1 MLNKLLAGAAAMLL
15 AAPAFAQTPP
25 IVTTTYAA
33 APTITVGNCTIT
45 GATTFQ
51 YNPSTN
57 TLVLQNATDSCN
69 PNGGGGGGLK
79 TASVNL
85 SISPTTYTL
94 GSNAAAP
101 VISVTS
107 NNADATIVCTL
118 SPTNGFTVTGSPV
131 TNTGTFTL
139 STPTTQGTF
148 SFTPACTT
156 NTTGYN
162 NVVSAGTVSLT
173 VNAGGGGGN
182 GTCVATQ
189 ASTPLNGVT
198 LQRQCSGQ
206 VYMLPS
212 TYSYNG
218 PLTDLGTVLGNT
230 TFPLYAYSGK
240 SPTYVI
246 TSGYYVALQ
255 FTQQTTGTF
264 NLVANNS
271 YGNGGI
277 ISLST
282 VPGGLTRGAPGVICA
297 LSYNASN
304 NLIVSTSATSC
315 QVSVG
320 QTYYVNFADTD
331 INGTAMCYGGA
342 PGSCGTSYVSYTL
355 YTSK

>member
-1 MLNKLLAGAAAMLL
+1 MLNKLFLAGAATMLL
-15 AAPAFAQTPP
+15 AASAFAQTPP
-25 IVTTTYAA
+25 TVTTTYAT
-33 APTITVGNCTIT
+33 APTITAGNCTIT

-69 PNGGGGGGLK
+69 SNGGGGLK

-85 SISPTTYTL
+85 SINPTTYTL

-107 NNADATIVCTL
+107 NNADATITCTL

-148 SFTPACTT
+148 SFTPSCTT
-156 NTTGYN
+156 STTGYN
-162 NVVSAGTVSLT
+162 TVVTAGTVSLT
-173 VNAGGGGGN
+173 VNPASGGGGGA
-182 GTCVATQ
+182 CS
-189 ASTPLNGVT
+189 ASQTSTALNGVT

-206 VYMLPS
+206 VYMLP
-212 TYSYNG
+212 TTTSYNG

-230 TFPLYAYSGK
+230 TFPSYAYAGK
-240 SPTYVI
+240 SPTFVI
-246 TSGYYVALQ
+246 QSGYYVSLA
-255 FTQQTTGTF
+255 FTPQTTGTF
-264 NLVANNS
+264 NLAANVS
-271 YGNGGI
+271 YGDGGI
-277 ISLST
+277 SSLST

-297 LSYNASN
+297 LSYNSSN
-304 NLIVSTSATSC
+304 NLIVSTLPTSC
-315 QVSVG
+315 QVTVG

-331 INGTAMCYGGA
+331 INGTALCYGGA
-342 PGSCGTSYVSYTL
+342 AGSCGTSLVSYTL